1 MIAAVVAGLLFASV
15 PGLGQPWLAWL
26 CGAVLV
32 QLRLLANVLDGM
44 VAVGRGV
51 ASPVGEL
58 YNEIPDRVSDTAVFA
73 GIGFA
78 AGSPALGWAAALAA
92 MATAYVRATGR
103 AAGGGSDFRGPMAKQ
118 QRMALVT
125 ALAVFCAVLRRVRHR
140 RRAGCA
146 LGRPRPF
153 AGDGRATAV
162 GYCAGAAAMMGQAYG
177 ERVTVGIVAAVCAVM
192 LIATAAISGWRALAG
207 SARRCSGSC
216 GSGCG
221 PGRSSCPPCWGRCCW
236 AGSG

>member
-1 MIAAVVAGLLFASV
+1 LTDPGDRRPIAARDWRPIQDAAAFLIARGASPNAISVSGMIAAVVAGLLFASV

-58 YNEIPDRVSDTAVFA
+58 YNEIPDRVSDTAVLA

-125 ALAVFCAVLRRVRHR
+125 AVAVVCAVL
-140 RRAGCA
+140 
-146 LGRPRPF
+146 P
-153 AGDGRATAV
+153 
-162 GYCAGAAAMMGQAYG
+162 AYS
-177 ERVTVGIVAAVCAVM
+177 VVAAQVALWVV
-192 LIATAAISGWRALAG
+192 LALSLVTAGRRLSGIARALRG
-207 SARRCSGSC
+207 
-216 GSGCG
+216 
-221 PGRSSCPPCWGRCCW
+221 
-236 AGSG
+236 

>member
-58 YNEIPDRVSDTAVFA
+58 YNEIPDRVSDTAVLA

-125 ALAVFCAVLRRVRHR
+125 ALAVVCAVL
-140 RRAGCA
+140 
-146 LGRPRPF
+146 P
-153 AGDGRATAV
+153 
-162 GYCAGAAAMMGQAYG
+162 AYS
-177 ERVTVGIVAAVCAVM
+177 VVAAQVALWVV
-192 LIATAAISGWRALAG
+192 LALSLVTAGRRLSGIARALRG
-207 SARRCSGSC
+207 
-216 GSGCG
+216 
-221 PGRSSCPPCWGRCCW
+221 
-236 AGSG
+236 